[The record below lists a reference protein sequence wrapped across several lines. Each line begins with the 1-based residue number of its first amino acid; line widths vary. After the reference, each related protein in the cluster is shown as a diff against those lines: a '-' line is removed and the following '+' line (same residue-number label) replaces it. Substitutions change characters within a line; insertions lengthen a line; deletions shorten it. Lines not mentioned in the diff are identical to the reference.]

1 MIKYRYL
8 ENLKGYGHFSKD
20 FMKVSAFLAQLHQDL
35 NQNISFPW
43 GRWEWMFS
51 LPYLDAD
58 HLGSIGVFEDD
69 GRIVGL
75 ITYESKFGEAY
86 YVLSDHHL
94 YLRKEI
100 IQNAIRDL
108 QDYDGFR
115 ILIADDDHEMQ
126 KIALKNGLIA
136 SEDKEQL
143 AAYDLNQNIE
153 YELPEGYKI
162 GNMKDQFDLKKYHQ
176 ILWRGFNHPGEP
188 TMTEKDL
195 EDRKISLSAP
205 HINLSNHI
213 AVIAPHGEFVSYCGT
228 WHHEGHFVAMI
239 EPLATDPT
247 YRKMGLGKAA
257 VYESMKKC
265 QKAGAKIAIVGSGQ
279 SFYYKIGFYPL
290 ATFTWWNLEG
300 KS

>member
-8 ENLKGYGHFSKD
+8 EDLKGYGHFSKD
-20 FMKVSAFLAQLHQDL
+20 FMKVSAFLAEMHQDI
-35 NQNISFPW
+35 NKNISFPW

-51 LPYLDAD
+51 LPYLDPD
-58 HLGSIGVFEDD
+58 YLDNIGVFEDD
-69 GRIVGL
+69 GKIVGL

-86 YVLSDHHL
+86 YVLSDHYL

-108 QDYDGFR
+108 QSSEGFR
-115 ILIADDDHEMQ
+115 MLILDDDHEMQ
-126 KIALKNGLIA
+126 KIALKNGLVA

-143 AAYDLNQNIE
+143 AAIDLNQDLD
-153 YELPEGYKI
+153 YELPEGYSI
-162 GNMKDQFDLKKYHQ
+162 TNMKDNFDLKKYHQ
-176 ILWRGFNHPGEP
+176 VLWRGFNHAGEP

-195 EDRKISLSAP
+195 TDRKISLSAP
-205 HINLSNHI
+205 HIDLSRHV
-213 AVIAPHGEFVSYCGT
+213 AVVTPHGEFVSYCGT
-228 WHHEGHFVAMI
+228 WYHDGHFVAMV
-239 EPLATDPT
+239 EPVATDPT
-247 YRKMGLGKAA
+247 YRKMGLGKSA
-257 VYESMKKC
+257 VYESLRRC

-290 ATFTWWNLEG
+290 ATFTWWKLED